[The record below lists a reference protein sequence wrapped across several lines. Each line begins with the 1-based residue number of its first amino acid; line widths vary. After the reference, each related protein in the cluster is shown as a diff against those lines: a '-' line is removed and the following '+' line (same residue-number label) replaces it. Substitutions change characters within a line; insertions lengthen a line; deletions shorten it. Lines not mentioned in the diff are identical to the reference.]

1 MSLKHRVVLWSR
13 ALVLLLISVA
23 VIALGAYALLV
34 GLGWFDGGELALS
47 SGQLLLKWTNPTFE
61 TRALWIFISLGVLLV
76 GMLGLWLVLL
86 PTRARK
92 PAAYMI
98 HKTPGLADYGGSS
111 VSLSARGLQALMAY
125 VLMRVPG
132 VHEALPT
139 LKLTK
144 KGWVVRCRLY
154 VWVEAELPELIAQAK
169 QQLQGALEQHT
180 GIPVVRID
188 VDADY
193 HSWQHEG
200 GRRALR

>member
-1 MSLKHRVVLWSR
+1 MSLKHQVILASR
-13 ALVLLLISVA
+13 GLVILLISLA
-23 VIALGAYALLV
+23 VMVLGAYALLV
-34 GLGWFDGGELALS
+34 GLGWFDGGQLALS

-61 TRALWIFISLGVLLV
+61 TRALWIFISLGVLLF
-76 GMLGLWLVLL
+76 GMSGLWLVLL

-92 PAAYMI
+92 PQAYMI

-111 VSLSARGLQALMAY
+111 VSLSARGLHALMAY

-132 VHEALPT
+132 VHEASPT

-144 KGWVVRCRLY
+144 KGWVVRCRLF
-154 VWVEAELPELIAQAK
+154 VWGEAELPALITQAK

-188 VDADY
+188 IDADY

-200 GRRALR
+200 GRRVLR